1 MGRFYDVIDSMENQ
15 GYVVKSVMFEDGTV
29 MDFEMVDGN
38 EEEIV
43 SVEVV
48 SVSDYE
54 ANGYDV
60 EGLEGE
66 WRSAR

>member
-1 MGRFYDVIDSMENQ
+1 MDRFYDVVDALENASK
-15 GYVVKSVMFEDGTV
+15 VVKSVMFEDGTV
-29 MDFEMVDGN
+29 MDFETVGGN

-60 EGLEGE
+60 EVLEGE
-66 WRSAR
+66 WRSIR

>member
-1 MGRFYDVIDSMENQ
+1 MDRFYDVVDALENA
-15 GYVVKSVMFEDGTV
+15 GKVVKSVTFEDGTV

-38 EEEIV
+38 EEEII

-60 EGLEGE
+60 EGLKGE
-66 WRSAR
+66 WRSIR